1 MIFTVGISIL
11 GSIFGVICLALYGEL
26 RRNPKTVMAK
36 FKLQPDKTE
45 RDFRMMLYANGGL
58 TLFMAVLAL
67 GISLGDEN
75 LVNMAYI
82 GQSLSAFI
90 VVDIIGSWVFK
101 YT

>member
-1 MIFTVGISIL
+1 MVFTLAISIL

-26 RRNPKTVMAK
+26 RRSPKTIMAK
-36 FKLQPDKTE
+36 FKLHPEKTE
-45 RDFRMMLYANGGL
+45 NDFRMMMYANGSL

-67 GISLGDEN
+67 GINLGAEN

-82 GQSLSAFI
+82 GQTLSAFI
-90 VVDIIGSWVFK
+90 VVDIIGSWVFR